1 MGGRTEGCETRIN
14 KGESLAGSGASFSGL
29 SCPGRALVLG

>member
-14 KGESLAGSGASFSGL
+14 QGESLVGAEASFSGL
-29 SCPGRALVLG
+29 SCPVRALVLG